1 MGLFDGWRRKK
12 AAQTTPQIKAPKKTQ
27 STEEEKG
34 DGEKLL
40 AEYNLLVQRRTE
52 LQAERAEL
60 TAKLDSGE
68 IDPDDFRKE
77 LMNRMQEAATVA
89 EKIRT
94 IAAKLTSLGY
104 RGVRS

>member
-12 AAQTTPQIKAPKKTQ
+12 AAQTTPQIKAPKKMQ

-34 DGEKLL
+34 DGENLL

-60 TAKLDSGE
+60 TAKLDGGE

-77 LMNRMQEAATVA
+77 LMNRMQEAATVS

-94 IAAKLTSLGY
+94 IAPKLASLGY